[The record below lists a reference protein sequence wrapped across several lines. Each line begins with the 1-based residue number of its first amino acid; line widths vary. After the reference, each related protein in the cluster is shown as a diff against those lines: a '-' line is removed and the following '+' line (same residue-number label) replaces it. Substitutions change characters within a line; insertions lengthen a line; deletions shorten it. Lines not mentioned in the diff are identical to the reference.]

1 MIIGLDV
8 STSIVGVCKLT
19 NDGKFV
25 STDYIDLRKLKD
37 FVEKCEKFHDVISQ
51 YEESVDKLFIE
62 DKLSGFSGG
71 KTMQQTMM
79 KLAGFN
85 GAVTYISSQVFNCH
99 PTHIHPSTAKAT
111 MKIDGL
117 FIPKG
122 ADKKKL
128 TLDFCKKIEG
138 FPYSETKNG
147 NAQAYCYDQADAYL
161 IARAGFLKGL

>member
-1 MIIGLDV
+1 MIVGLDV
-8 STSIVGVCKLT
+8 STSIVGICKLT

-25 STDYIDLRKLKD
+25 STDYVDLRKIKD
-37 FVEKCEKFHDVISQ
+37 FIEKCEKFHDALF
-51 YEESVDKLFIE
+51 ECADLVDKLFIE

-85 GAVTYISSQVFNCH
+85 GAVTYIAAQVLKCR
-99 PTHIHPSTAKAT
+99 PIHIHPSTAKAT

-128 TLDFCKKIEG
+128 TLEFCKKIEG
-138 FPYSETKNG
+138 FPYIETKNG
-147 NAQAYCYDQADAYL
+147 NPQAYCYDQADAYL